1 MNKQEVYTFIKNKGI
16 WYEIT
21 EHNAVCTMEELKSV
35 DLPYPEADAKNI
47 FVRDDKKQNY
57 YLISVKSDKRVD
69 LQ

>member
-1 MNKQEVYTFIKNKGI
+1 MK
-16 WYEIT
+16 
-21 EHNAVCTMEELKSV
+21 ELKS
-35 DLPYPEADAKNI
+35 DNLPYPEADAKNI